1 MKVAVRGRGRL
12 ALLLIPVLVAC
23 TIVACDLGGLFGGG
37 EAPNVVIERPPNN
50 TEVRL
55 GETIPIR
62 ATATDSTGVTRAE
75 LWVGDALYAEE
86 VSPVAQGQ
94 TSFTVALNWRAEV
107 RGSHRVVVKAYNS
120 AGNVGESAPIT
131 LVVVERGPGPQPSP
145 TGPRPS
151 PSGPQ
156 PTPSA
161 PQPTPAPPQPTPTQP
176 GPPPPTATTPPQPP
190 THTPPP
196 TNTAVPGPCVPTV
209 VKTIN
214 VGGHPKGVAVHGHRA
229 YVGLHD
235 APVVVVIDTD
245 TDTKLPQTL
254 DTGASG
260 PNYANGVAFHTGSGR
275 VYVANKSDNT
285 VSAIDPSAPASPK
298 VIAVGSEPF
307 GVATAGQYV
316 YAANFGNDS
325 VSIIDSTTDS
335 VVGSCINGP
344 GVGLRE
350 PALLGSLGQYVFVP
364 TNGLGPVLRLGPTCN
379 PAAVSPNR
387 ESYLA
392 AAANTNSG
400 RIFVSNRNG
409 KDVTKIYGGSVEGI
423 VNMPHRPYG
432 IAVNSSKGR
441 IYAMAADADLLYVLD
456 GPTMEIVG
464 SVPIGG
470 QGGVEGGQ
478 GIALWGNKIYVSNY
492 QDGTVTVLNDAACP

>member
-1 MKVAVRGRGRL
+1 MKVAPRGRGRL
-12 ALLLIPVLVAC
+12 ALLLVSVLVSG

-37 EAPNVVIERPPNN
+37 QVPNVIIERPPNN

-75 LWVGDALYAEE
+75 LWVGNALYASED
-86 VSPVAQGQ
+86 SPVAQGQ
-94 TSFTVALNWRAEV
+94 TSFTVALNWRAEA

-131 LVVVERGPGPQPSP
+131 LVVVERGPGPEPTPPAPQPSP
-145 TGPRPS
+145 TGP
-151 PSGPQ
+151 Q
-156 PTPSA
+156 LTPSA

-176 GPPPPTATTPPQPP
+176 GPPPATATTPPQPP
-190 THTPPP
+190 THTPTP
-196 TNTAVPGPCVPTV
+196 TNTPVPGPCVPTV

-214 VGGHPKGVAVHGHRA
+214 VGGHPKGMAVHGHRA

-254 DTGASG
+254 NTGVSG

-285 VSAIDPSAPASPK
+285 VSAIDPSAPTSPL
-298 VIAVGSEPF
+298 VIPTNSQPF
-307 GVATAGQYV
+307 GLAAAGQYV
-316 YAANFGNDS
+316 YVANFGADR
-325 VSIIDSTTDS
+325 VSRIDVSTHTAQS
-335 VVGSCINGP
+335 LISAFSK
-344 GVGLRE
+344 
-350 PALLGSLGQYVFVP
+350 PALLGALGQDVFVP
-364 TNGLGPVLRLGPTCN
+364 TNGSGPIYRVPPSG
-379 PAAVSPNR
+379 SPIGIGLNKTG
-387 ESYLA
+387 YFA
-392 AAANTNSG
+392 AAANTS
-400 RIFVSNRNG
+400 SNRVF
-409 KDVTKIYGGSVEGI
+409 VTDRDGGDIFKINANNNTMEG
-423 VNMPHRPYG
+423 VAHTPHRPYG
-432 IAVNSSKGR
+432 VAVNSSKGR
-441 IYAMAADADLLYVLD
+441 IHVIAAEADLLYVLD
-456 GPTMEIVG
+456 GPSMQIVG

-470 QGGVEGGQ
+470 QGAVEGGQ

-492 QDGTVTVLNDAACP
+492 QDGTVTVLSDAACP